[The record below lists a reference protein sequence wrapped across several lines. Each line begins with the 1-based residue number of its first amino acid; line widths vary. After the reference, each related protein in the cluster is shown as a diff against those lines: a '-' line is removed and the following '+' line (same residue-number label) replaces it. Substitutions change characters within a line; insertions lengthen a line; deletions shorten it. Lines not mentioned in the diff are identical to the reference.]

1 MIYFYFSYNDNLY
14 SILIKKTYVQMIYS
28 CNDCKIFRAQIPRK
42 FFEGVANGGYLL
54 SHEAAR

>member
-1 MIYFYFSYNDNLY
+1 
-14 SILIKKTYVQMIYS
+14 MIYS